1 MSDDDAFDHTA
12 VADLGEVLPP
22 GLLPSTLGELRTL
35 VRDLVRP
42 EPADDSA
49 ASFGGALG
57 AAVARLTAAQ
67 ALAHPWVRGRGI
79 VGAEIAVGG

>member
-67 ALAHPWVRGRGI
+67 RAQSSAYANTAGGRTQ
-79 VGAEIAVGG
+79 VLSPE